1 MKGYTNTNK
10 DLELIK
16 NLNQIINFGLNLP
29 DDVYNREQLFMIS
42 QFKLMYQQIFFDN
55 NELISSTIKLGK
67 EITNK

>member
-16 NLNQIINFGLNLP
+16 NLNQIINFGLNLS